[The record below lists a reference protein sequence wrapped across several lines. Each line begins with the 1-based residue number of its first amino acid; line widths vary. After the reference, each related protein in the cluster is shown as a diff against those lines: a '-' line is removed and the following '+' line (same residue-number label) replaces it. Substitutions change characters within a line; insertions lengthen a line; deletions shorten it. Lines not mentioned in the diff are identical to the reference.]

1 MTETTEPKKKVI
13 RLRISPKTVEEV
25 REKAGEDSVEFQF
38 LKTLM
43 EANVPY
49 SVLSAIT
56 KQPQDQ
62 IRDCI
67 TCRRVWT
74 APLKE
79 LICVKMKKVLDTALD
94 IGILPCNDPAVI
106 KPIVETVTR
115 NIGVY
120 NMYNNLK
127 AQIEQQQ
134 GSSQVQ

>member
-1 MTETTEPKKKVI
+1 MTDTNEPKKKVI

-49 SVLSAIT
+49 SVLAAVT
-56 KQPQDQ
+56 QQPQDQ

-79 LICVKMKKVLDTALD
+79 LICVKMKKVLDAALD

-106 KPIVETVTR
+106 KPIVETVMR
-115 NIGVY
+115 NIAVY
-120 NMYNNLK
+120 NMYNNLQ
-127 AQIEQQQ
+127 AQLEQQP
-134 GSSQVQ
+134 GSNQVQ

>member
-1 MTETTEPKKKVI
+1 MTDTNEPKKKVI

-49 SVLSAIT
+49 SVLAAVT
-56 KQPQDQ
+56 QQPQDQ

-79 LICVKMKKVLDTALD
+79 LICIKMKKVLDAALD

-106 KPIVETVTR
+106 KPIVETVMR
-115 NIGVY
+115 NIAVY

-127 AQIEQQQ
+127 AQMEQQQ
-134 GSSQVQ
+134 GSTPVQ